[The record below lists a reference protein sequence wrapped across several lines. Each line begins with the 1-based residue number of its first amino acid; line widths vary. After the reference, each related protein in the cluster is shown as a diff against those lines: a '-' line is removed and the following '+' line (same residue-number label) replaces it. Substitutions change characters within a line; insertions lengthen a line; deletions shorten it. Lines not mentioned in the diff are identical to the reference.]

1 MLNKRVTIAYAD
13 LNASFAGDYIEI
25 DPSMEITMGTTVTGV
40 VKKTVYPLDIQI
52 INDTGAEI
60 EYNPVI
66 SVEEYAMYSGTNPPV
81 LQRLQKS
88 GILQSDYTNFPK
100 CYKFLVKARE
110 ASASKDLIIEFLNY
124 DFSWG
129 K

>member
-25 DPSMEITMGTTVTGV
+25 DPSMEFTVNPIAGETT
-40 VKKTVYPLDIQI
+40 KTIYPLDIQI

-66 SVEEYAMYSGTNPPV
+66 SEEEYAMYSGTNPPV

-88 GILQSDYTNFPK
+88 GILQSDHTNFPK

-110 ASASKDLIIEFLNY
+110 TSASKDLIIEFLNY
-124 DFSWG
+124 DFS
-129 K
+129 

>member
-25 DPSMEITMGTTVTGV
+25 DPSMEFTVNPIAGETT
-40 VKKTVYPLDIQI
+40 KTIYPLDIQI

-124 DFSWG
+124 DFS
-129 K
+129 

>member
-52 INDTGAEI
+52 INDTGVEI

-66 SVEEYAMYSGTNPPV
+66 SEEEYAMYSGTNPPV

-124 DFSWG
+124 DFS
-129 K
+129 

>member
-25 DPSMEITMGTTVTGV
+25 DPSMEFTVNPIAGETT
-40 VKKTVYPLDIQI
+40 KTIYPLDIQI

-66 SVEEYAMYSGTNPPV
+66 REEEYAMYSGTNPPV

-110 ASASKDLIIEFLNY
+110 ATASSDLIIEFLNY
-124 DFSWG
+124 DFS
-129 K
+129 

>member
-25 DPSMEITMGTTVTGV
+25 DPSMEFTVNPIAGETT
-40 VKKTVYPLDIQI
+40 KTIYPLDIQI

-66 SVEEYAMYSGTNPPV
+66 SEEEYAMYSGTNPPV

-110 ASASKDLIIEFLNY
+110 TSASKDLIIEFLNY
-124 DFSWG
+124 DFS
-129 K
+129 